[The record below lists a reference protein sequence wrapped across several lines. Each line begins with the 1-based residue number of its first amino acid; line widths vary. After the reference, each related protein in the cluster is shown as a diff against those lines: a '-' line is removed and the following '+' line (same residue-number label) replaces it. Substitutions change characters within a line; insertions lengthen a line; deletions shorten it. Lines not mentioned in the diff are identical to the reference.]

1 MLPTMKVG
9 VATGLGQ
16 LRCEEVPAHEPQ
28 PGKVLVRTIKASIC
42 GSDLHVVYMGWS
54 VESFPMA
61 NGHPGHEGVGEVV
74 DGGGTGFLPGE
85 LVLTVPFPA
94 TAHTFSEYQL
104 IDSGSLLRLPDGP
117 PLSHMLMAQQ
127 LGTTIFA
134 SHKLPSLVGK
144 TVVVLGQGSAG
155 LFHDFV
161 LRRLGAER
169 IIVVEPIAER
179 RAAAMAMGVD
189 DTINLTGT
197 AATNGVMDLTD
208 GKGADVVIEAVGS
221 VETLNQSLHM
231 ARLKG
236 QVVVFGLP
244 PTVEHVPFDWDA
256 MFQGRLTLHAVRGA
270 QEEPGLPD
278 FKLARDYI
286 VNGEIDVSP
295 FVTHDYPISK
305 IQDAFD
311 IAYSRE
317 DGALKV
323 SLSF

>member
-1 MLPTMKVG
+1 MPTMKVG

-16 LRCEEVPAHEPQ
+16 LDCREMPALEPQ

-54 VESFPMA
+54 VKSFPMA
-61 NGHPGHEGVGEVV
+61 DGQPGHEGVGEVV
-74 DGGGTGFLPGE
+74 DGGGTGFQPGE
-85 LVLTVPFPA
+85 KVLTVPRIVD
-94 TAHTFSEYQL
+94 AHTFSEHQL
-104 IDSGSLLRLPDGP
+104 IDSASLLRLPEGP
-117 PLSHMLMAQQ
+117 PLSHLLMAQQ

-134 SHKLPSLVGK
+134 SRKLPSLVGK

-161 LRRLGAER
+161 LRRLGADR
-169 IIVVEPIAER
+169 IIVVEPVAER
-179 RAAAMAMGVD
+179 RAAAIAMGVD
-189 DTINLTGT
+189 ETIDHTGA
-197 AATNGVMDLTD
+197 AATDAVMDLT
-208 GKGADVVIEAVGS
+208 GGQGADVVIEAVGS

-231 ARLKG
+231 ARLSG

-244 PTVEHVPFDWDA
+244 PTAELVPFDWDA

-270 QEEPGLPD
+270 QDEPGLPD
-278 FKLARDYI
+278 FKLALDYI
-286 VNGEIDVSP
+286 TGGEIDVSP
-295 FVTHDYPISK
+295 FVTHDYPISR

-311 IAYSRE
+311 IAHSRE

-323 SLSF
+323 SLTF